1 MHSKSSKNKYSFSK
15 SILLIIPIL
24 LVVIIINSYISDN
37 HLSIKNVK
45 WASKEN
51 SCNVKFQLINDSQN
65 EYKVEIT
72 VRAFSKRDRALFLTG
87 QKIIKLIIHPQ
98 STIDHEERVEVNPFN
113 RTKEVQLTIDNVIK
127 L

>member
-1 MHSKSSKNKYSFSK
+1 MPSKSSKNKYSFSK

-37 HLSIKNVK
+37 HLSVENVK
-45 WASKEN
+45 WTSKEN

-87 QKIIKLIIHPQ
+87 QKFIKLTIHPQ

-113 RTKEVQLTIDNVIK
+113 RTKEVQFTIDNVIK